1 MDWFLYDNGHRHERV
16 KSFRIILSYHDF
28 QISKLIFHFEIFS
41 AKKKKKNSNTYFFK
55 KKIQL
60 SQNWQTTAKESKM
73 IIHSFPQNFYI
84 ILF

>member
-1 MDWFLYDNGHRHERV
+1 MKELNLLESFCLITTFKYLSLYFILKYFL
-16 KSFRIILSYHDF
+16 
-28 QISKLIFHFEIFS
+28 Q
-41 AKKKKKNSNTYFFK
+41 KKKKKIQILTFLK

-60 SQNWQTTAKESKM
+60 SQNWQTTAKEGKM

>member
-60 SQNWQTTAKESKM
+60 SQNWQTTAKEGKM

>member
-1 MDWFLYDNGHRHERV
+1 MKELNHLESFCLITTFKYLSLYFILKYFL
-16 KSFRIILSYHDF
+16 
-28 QISKLIFHFEIFS
+28 Q
-41 AKKKKKNSNTYFFK
+41 KKKKIQILTFLK

-60 SQNWQTTAKESKM
+60 SQNWQTTAKEGKM

>member
-1 MDWFLYDNGHRHERV
+1 MKELNHLESFCLITTFNYLSLYFILKYFL
-16 KSFRIILSYHDF
+16 
-28 QISKLIFHFEIFS
+28 Q
-41 AKKKKKNSNTYFFK
+41 KKKKIQILTFLK

-60 SQNWQTTAKESKM
+60 SQNWQTTAKEGKM

>member
-1 MDWFLYDNGHRHERV
+1 MKELNHLESFCLITTFKYLSLYFILKYFL
-16 KSFRIILSYHDF
+16 
-28 QISKLIFHFEIFS
+28 Q
-41 AKKKKKNSNTYFFK
+41 KKKKNSNTYFFK

-60 SQNWQTTAKESKM
+60 SQNWQTTAKEGKM

>member
-28 QISKLIFHFEIFS
+28 QISKLIFNFEIFS
-41 AKKKKKNSNTYFFK
+41 KKKKKKIQILTFLK

-60 SQNWQTTAKESKM
+60 SQNWQTTAKEGKM
-73 IIHSFPQNFYI
+73 IIYSFPQNFYI